1 MADMSKIGK
10 EFPPFTWEV
19 ASVKSK
25 ELMLALG
32 DNNPIYTDRKAALD
46 AGYQDLPAPPTY
58 LTLPL
63 MWNNMIPRII
73 QDLGVDF
80 FSKTLHGEEE
90 YEYFEEIYPGDVLT
104 GSSKIADIIEKS
116 GKGKK
121 MNLIVIET
129 VYTNQKDEKVAS
141 SKSVMIERT

>member
-1 MADMSKIGK
+1 MADKSKIGK

-19 ASVKSK
+19 ASVKGK

-63 MWNNMIPRII
+63 MWNNMISRII

-80 FSKTLHGEEE
+80 FNKTLHGEEE

-141 SKSVMIERT
+141 SKSVMIERV